1 MPLLTLDRVS
11 IAYGHL
17 PLLDEVALQIDAR
30 ERVSIIGRN
39 GTGKSTL
46 LRILSDETAPDSGS
60 VWRQPSLRVA
70 RLEQDVPLS
79 AQRSVFE
86 VVAEGHTH
94 HLEEDE
100 SWLREHHVELILS
113 RLQLPADAIVDT
125 LSGGWRRRVLLARAL
140 VGQPDLLL
148 LDEPTNHLDIDAIQW
163 LESFLAEYEGA
174 VMFVTHDRAF
184 LQRLATR
191 IIELDRGRLTSWPGN
206 YATYLRRKED
216 ALANEQVLAGKFDKK
231 LAEEEA
237 WLRQG
242 IKARRTRNEGR
253 VKALEAMRAER
264 AARREQIGTVRL
276 QVEQAEQSGKLVFE
290 AKGIGKGFGGAPVI
304 RDFSTRVIRGD
315 RIGLIGSN
323 GAGKTTLLRML
334 LGELKPD
341 EGEVRLGANVQIAYY
356 DQQREQ
362 LDPERTVFDTVGE
375 GNDTVT
381 SNGRTR
387 HVHAYLRD
395 FLFSDERARSP
406 VKALSGGER
415 NRLLLARLF
424 TRPANVLVL
433 DEPTNDLDL
442 ETLELLEEQLVE
454 WPGTLLLVSHD
465 RAFLDNV
472 VTSTFVFEGDGRV
485 REYVGGYE
493 DWVRQRLG
501 GEHVE
506 TRCRR
511 RGQGGAARE
520 APDEKPK
527 TTKIVARRMKLSFK
541 DQRELDGLPAAIDAL
556 EQEQKAVAERIAG
569 PDFYKEGAESIK
581 ADARARRGTAAG
593 PCRGVR
599 ALGRPRRQ
607 KVTPAFRPR
616 VVNESRRCAGLR
628 RPDTQRRCTSIR
640 ARCCARSSGT
650 RESARGAPRARP

>member
-1 MPLLTLDRVS
+1 MPLVTLDRVS

-17 PLLDEVALQIDAR
+17 PLLDAVALQVEAR

-46 LRILSDETAPDSGS
+46 LKILSDEIPPDSGA
-60 VWRQPSLRVA
+60 VWRHPSLRVA

-79 AQRSVFE
+79 AHRSVFE

-94 HLEEDE
+94 HLDEDE
-100 SWLREHHVELILS
+100 AWLREHHVDLILS
-113 RLQLPADAIVDT
+113 RLELPADAIVDT

-140 VGQPDLLL
+140 VVQPELLL
-148 LDEPTNHLDIDAIQW
+148 LDEQNNHLDIDAIQW

-174 VMFVTHDRAF
+174 VVFVTHDRAF

-206 YATYLRRKED
+206 YETYLRRKDD
-216 ALANEQVLAGKFDKK
+216 ALANEQVLADKFDKK

-264 AARREQIGTVRL
+264 AARREQLGQVRL
-276 QVEQAEQSGKLVFE
+276 QVEQAEQSGKMVFE
-290 AKGIGKGFGGAPVI
+290 ATRVSKGFGSAPVV
-304 RDFSTRVIRGD
+304 RDFSTRVMRGD

-334 LGELKPD
+334 LGELAPD
-341 EGEVRLGANVQIAYY
+341 EGEIRVGANVQVAYY

-381 SNGRTR
+381 ANGRTR

-442 ETLELLEEQLVE
+442 ETLELLEEQLIE
-454 WPGTLLLVSHD
+454 WTGTLLLVSHA

-472 VTSTFVFEGDGRV
+472 VTSTFVFDGGGLV

-493 DWVRQRLG
+493 DWVRQRAS
-501 GEHVE
+501 E
-506 TRCRR
+506 RR
-511 RGQGGAARE
+511 ASPAPAGAANTSTAN
-520 APDEKPK
+520 APAVKPK
-527 TTKIVARRMKLSFK
+527 TTKIVARRLKLSFK

-556 EQEQKAVAERIAG
+556 EQEERALTERIAG
-569 PDFYKEGAESIK
+569 PAFYKESADSIKQALARAGELQKELAAAYARWAELDAIRERAESQ
-581 ADARARRGTAAG
+581 G
-593 PCRGVR
+593 
-599 ALGRPRRQ
+599 
-607 KVTPAFRPR
+607 
-616 VVNESRRCAGLR
+616 
-628 RPDTQRRCTSIR
+628 
-640 ARCCARSSGT
+640 
-650 RESARGAPRARP
+650 

>member
-1 MPLLTLDRVS
+1 MPLVTLDRVS

-17 PLLDEVALQIDAR
+17 PLLDDVAMQVDAR
-30 ERVSIIGRN
+30 ERVSVIGRN

-46 LRILSDETAPDSGS
+46 LKVISGDLSADSGTL
-60 VWRQPSLRVA
+60 WRQPSLRVA

-79 AQRSVFE
+79 AHRTVFD

-94 HLEEDE
+94 HLEADE
-100 SWLREHHVELILS
+100 AWLKDHHVELILS
-113 RLQLPADAIVDT
+113 RLELPAESIVDT

-148 LDEPTNHLDIDAIQW
+148 LDEPTNHLDIEAIQW
-163 LESFLAEYEGA
+163 LEGFLAEYEGA

-206 YATYLRRKED
+206 YATYLRRKDES
-216 ALANEQVLAGKFDKK
+216 LANEQVLADKFDKK
-231 LAEEEA
+231 LAEEEV
-237 WLRQG
+237 WVRQG

-253 VKALEAMRAER
+253 VRALEAMRAER
-264 AARREQIGTVRL
+264 AARREQLGNVRM
-276 QVEQAEQSGKLVFE
+276 QVEQAEQSGRLVFE
-290 AKGIGKGFGGAPVI
+290 AKRIGKSFAGTPII

-315 RIGLIGSN
+315 RIGLIGPN

-334 LGELKPD
+334 LGELTPD
-341 EGEVRLGANVQIAYY
+341 EGDIRLGANVQIAYY

-454 WPGTLLLVSHD
+454 
-465 RAFLDNV
+465 
-472 VTSTFVFEGDGRV
+472 
-485 REYVGGYE
+485 
-493 DWVRQRLG
+493 
-501 GEHVE
+501 
-506 TRCRR
+506 
-511 RGQGGAARE
+511 
-520 APDEKPK
+520 
-527 TTKIVARRMKLSFK
+527 
-541 DQRELDGLPAAIDAL
+541 
-556 EQEQKAVAERIAG
+556 
-569 PDFYKEGAESIK
+569 
-581 ADARARRGTAAG
+581 
-593 PCRGVR
+593 
-599 ALGRPRRQ
+599 
-607 KVTPAFRPR
+607 
-616 VVNESRRCAGLR
+616 
-628 RPDTQRRCTSIR
+628 
-640 ARCCARSSGT
+640 
-650 RESARGAPRARP
+650 

>member
-1 MPLLTLDRVS
+1 MPLVSLDRVS

-17 PLLDEVALQIDAR
+17 PLLDEVALQVEPR
-30 ERVSIIGRN
+30 ERVSVIGRN

-46 LRILSDETAPDSGS
+46 LQIISGELAADSGN

-79 AQRSVFE
+79 ASRSVFD

-94 HLEEDE
+94 HLDEDE
-100 SWLREHHVELILS
+100 AWLREHHVDLVLS
-113 RLQLPADAIVDT
+113 RLALPADAMVDT

-148 LDEPTNHLDIDAIQW
+148 LDEPTNHLDIDAITW
-163 LESFLAEYEGA
+163 LEGFLADYAGA

-191 IIELDRGRLTSWPGN
+191 IVELDRGQLTSWPGD
-206 YATYLRRKED
+206 YATYLRRKGE
-216 ALANEQVLAGKFDKK
+216 ALANEAVLHDKFDKK
-231 LAEEEA
+231 LADEEV

-264 AARREQIGTVRL
+264 AARRDQIGNVRL
-276 QVEQAEQSGKLVFE
+276 QVEQADQSGKLVFE
-290 AKGIGKGFGGAPVI
+290 MKHLSKAFDEVRGAEAGAASVV
-304 RDFSTRVIRGD
+304 RDFSARIIRGD
-315 RIGLIGSN
+315 RIGLIGPN

-341 EGEVRLGANVQIAYY
+341 EGDVRRGANVEIAYY

-381 SNGRTR
+381 ANGRTR

-395 FLFSDERARSP
+395 FLFSGERARSP

-442 ETLELLEEQLVE
+442 ETLELLEEQLIE

-465 RAFLDNV
+465 RVFLDNV

-485 REYVGGYE
+485 QEFVGGYE
-493 DWVRQRLG
+493 DWLRQRKSEVRSLKSERSSPSPQPPVPSPG
-501 GEHVE
+501 SS
-506 TRCRR
+506 
-511 RGQGGAARE
+511 
-520 APDEKPK
+520 K
-527 TTKIVARRMKLSFK
+527 KLTYK
-541 DQRELDGLPAAIDAL
+541 EQRELEALPPRIEAL
-556 EQEQKAVAERIAG
+556 ESEQRALAEKVASA
-569 PDFYKEGAESIK
+569 DFYKES
-581 ADARARRGTAAG
+581 ADAIRASLARVEALQRELTGAYARWGELDARR
-593 PCRGVR
+593 
-599 ALGRPRRQ
+599 
-607 KVTPAFRPR
+607 
-616 VVNESRRCAGLR
+616 
-628 RPDTQRRCTSIR
+628 
-640 ARCCARSSGT
+640 
-650 RESARGAPRARP
+650 

>member
-1 MPLLTLDRVS
+1 MPLVTLDRVS

-17 PLLDEVALQIDAR
+17 PLLDEVALQVDAR
-30 ERVSIIGRN
+30 ERVSVIGRN

-46 LRILSDETAPDSGS
+46 LKILSGELAADAGS
-60 VWRQPSLRVA
+60 VWRQPSLRIA
-70 RLEQDVPLS
+70 RLEQDVPL
-79 AQRSVFE
+79 AAHRSVFD

-100 SWLREHHVELILS
+100 AWLREHHVELILS
-113 RLQLPADAIVDT
+113 RLELPADVIVDT

-191 IIELDRGRLTSWPGN
+191 IVELDRGRLTSWPGD
-206 YATYLRRKED
+206 YATYLRRKEES
-216 ALANEQVLAGKFDKK
+216 LANEQIAAEKFDKK
-231 LAEEEA
+231 LAEEEV

-264 AARREQIGTVRL
+264 AARREQTGNVRM

-290 AKGIGKGFGGAPVI
+290 AKGISKAFADTPVVSA
-304 RDFSTRVIRGD
+304 FSTRVIRGD
-315 RIGLIGSN
+315 RIGLIGPN

-341 EGEVRLGANVQIAYY
+341 TGEIRLGANVQIAYY

-381 SNGRTR
+381 ANGRTR

-485 REYVGGYE
+485 QEYVGGYE
-493 DWVRQRLG
+493 DWVRQRLAEKAAASRG
-501 GEHVE
+501 GSKR
-506 TRCRR
+506 TRTTT
-511 RGQGGAARE
+511 E
-520 APDEKPK
+520 ADKPK
-527 TTKIVARRMKLSFK
+527 TTKINVAAATKKLSYK
-541 DQRELDGLPAAIDAL
+541 EQRELDALPETIDAL
-556 EQEQKAVAERIAG
+556 ESEQRALAARVASPG
-569 PDFYKEGAESIK
+569 FYKEAADVIK
-581 ADARARRGTAAG
+581 QALARVDELQRELAAVYARWGELDARKKG
-593 PCRGVR
+593 
-599 ALGRPRRQ
+599 
-607 KVTPAFRPR
+607 
-616 VVNESRRCAGLR
+616 
-628 RPDTQRRCTSIR
+628 
-640 ARCCARSSGT
+640 
-650 RESARGAPRARP
+650 

>member
-1 MPLLTLDRVS
+1 MPLVTLDRVS

-17 PLLDEVALQIDAR
+17 PLLDEVALQVDAR

-46 LRILSDETAPDSGS
+46 LKILSDEVSPDSGT

-79 AQRSVFE
+79 AHRSVFE

-100 SWLREHHVELILS
+100 AWLREHHVDLILS
-113 RLQLPADAIVDT
+113 RLELPADAIVDT

-163 LESFLAEYEGA
+163 LEGFLAEYEGA
-174 VMFVTHDRAF
+174 VVFVTHDRAF

-191 IIELDRGRLTSWPGN
+191 IIELDRGRLTSWPVG
-206 YATYLRRKED
+206 YATYLRRKEE
-216 ALANEQVLAGKFDKK
+216 ALATEQVLADKFDKK

-253 VKALEAMRAER
+253 VRALEAMRAER
-264 AARREQIGTVRL
+264 AARREQMGQVRL
-276 QVEQAEQSGKLVFE
+276 QVEQAEQSGKMVFE
-290 AKGIGKGFGGAPVI
+290 ATRISKRFDGAPIV
-304 RDFSTRVIRGD
+304 RDFSTRVMRGD

-323 GAGKTTLLRML
+323 GAGKTTLLRLL
-334 LGELKPD
+334 LGELSPD
-341 EGEVRLGANVQIAYY
+341 EGEVRAGANVQVAYY

-381 SNGRTR
+381 SSGRTR

-442 ETLELLEEQLVE
+442 ETLELLEEQLIE

-472 VTSTFVFEGDGRV
+472 VTSTFVFEGGGRV

-493 DWVRQRLG
+493 DWVRQRLA
-501 GEHVE
+501 EK
-506 TRCRR
+506 TASPALA
-511 RGQGGAARE
+511 GAPN
-520 APDEKPK
+520 APTANAPAEKPK
-527 TTKIVARRMKLSFK
+527 TIKIAARRLKLSFK

-556 EQEQKAVAERIAG
+556 EQEERTLAARIAG
-569 PDFYKEGAESIK
+569 PDFYKESPESIK
-581 ADARARRGTAAG
+581 QAL
-593 PCRGVR
+593 VR
-599 ALGRPRRQ
+599 A
-607 KVTPAFRPR
+607 
-616 VVNESRRCAGLR
+616 EELR
-628 RPDTQRRCTSIR
+628 ATLAAAY
-640 ARCCARSSGT
+640 ARWSELDAIKTNG
-650 RESARGAPRARP
+650 

>member
-1 MPLLTLDRVS
+1 MRYVGGMPLVTLDRVS

-17 PLLDEVALQIDAR
+17 PLLDEVALQVDAR

-46 LRILSDETAPDSGS
+46 LKILSDEIPPDSGT

-79 AQRSVFE
+79 AHRSVFE

-100 SWLREHHVELILS
+100 SWLREHHVDLILS
-113 RLQLPADAIVDT
+113 RLDLKADAIVDT

-163 LESFLAEYEGA
+163 LEGFLAEYEGA
-174 VMFVTHDRAF
+174 VVFVTHDRAF

-206 YATYLRRKED
+206 YATYLRRKEE
-216 ALANEQVLAGKFDKK
+216 ALANEQVLAEKFDKK

-253 VKALEAMRAER
+253 VRALEAMRAER
-264 AARREQIGTVRL
+264 AARREQPGQVRL
-276 QVEQAEQSGKLVFE
+276 QVEQAEQSGKMVFE
-290 AKGIGKGFGGAPVI
+290 AKGISKSFDGVPIV
-304 RDFSTRVIRGD
+304 RNFSTRVMRGD

-323 GAGKTTLLRML
+323 GAGKTTLLRLL
-334 LGELKPD
+334 LGDLTPD
-341 EGEVRLGANVQIAYY
+341 EGDIRAGANVQVAYY

-442 ETLELLEEQLVE
+442 ETLELLEEQLIE

-472 VTSTFVFEGDGRV
+472 VTSTFVFEGGGRIQ
-485 REYVGGYE
+485 EYVGGYE
-493 DWVRQRLG
+493 DWVRQRLT
-501 GEHVE
+501 EKSASPALA
-506 TRCRR
+506 
-511 RGQGGAARE
+511 GAANASPADA
-520 APDEKPK
+520 APEKPK
-527 TTKIVARRMKLSFK
+527 TTRIVARRLKLSFK

-556 EQEQKAVAERIAG
+556 EQEERALAARIAG
-569 PDFYKEGAESIK
+569 PDFY
-581 ADARARRGTAAG
+581 
-593 PCRGVR
+593 
-599 ALGRPRRQ
+599 
-607 KVTPAFRPR
+607 
-616 VVNESRRCAGLR
+616 
-628 RPDTQRRCTSIR
+628 
-640 ARCCARSSGT
+640 
-650 RESARGAPRARP
+650 